1 MNLFNFHYRGA
12 TVYVAAGQISQKL
25 SAKEIYLLC
34 RSATVYVTRQ
44 RQIYAET
51 ESNENELVQTAL
63 LFNIFLRSF
72 LMNIIE
78 NERNSLPLR
87 FCSLYLHCSL

>member
-1 MNLFNFHYRGA
+1 MWPQAKYRRNFHYRGA

-44 RQIYAET
+44 CQIYAET

-63 LFNIFLRSF
+63 LFSSNPIAAWAQAQPKTAG
-72 LMNIIE
+72 I
-78 NERNSLPLR
+78 
-87 FCSLYLHCSL
+87 